1 MKKIPNELR
10 NDLEWLKANTNI
22 DFSLFYFSKYSRGFG
37 LEELNKQEACR
48 PIKLALVLA
57 VL

>member
-1 MKKIPNELR
+1 MLMSGHVIIYAG
-10 NDLEWLKANTNI
+10 DLNRYHNVICFFCRSAQ
-22 DFSLFYFSKYSRGFG
+22 FY
-37 LEELNKQEACR
+37 LKQEACR